1 MSTTKYCRG
10 LIFATLI
17 TLSPVAHSDWTAK
30 RVYDP
35 VKNESYCVVES
46 NKQSLHDGYQ
56 DTTVFLRVDQQALL
70 IMTKSNID
78 PDEPEAGIRI
88 DNHDFIRL
96 EKVYREQ
103 NALFE
108 KHNNEIIE
116 HFKKGLQVIV
126 SLKFWPTWPGK
137 GIRSTTFSLVGFRRA
152 FAQLPDCS

>member
-1 MSTTKYCRG
+1 

-17 TLSPVAHSDWTAK
+17 ALPLVAHCDWTAK
-30 RVYDP
+30 RIYDP
-35 VKNESYCVVES
+35 VKDESYCVAES

-56 DTTVFLRVDQQALL
+56 DTTVYLRADQRSLL

-78 PDEPEAGIRI
+78 PDEPESGIRI
-88 DNHDFIRL
+88 DNHDLIRL

-108 KHNNEIIE
+108 KNNNEIIKQ
-116 HFKKGLQVIV
+116 FKEGLQVKV
-126 SLKFWPTWPGK
+126 ALKFWPTWPGK
-137 GIRSTTFSLVGFRRA
+137 GIRSATFSLVGFRRA